1 MTGISEHDEQ
11 ASAVAWA
18 RSQIHRLPPPKQ
30 LSEEEERDIHI
41 QWLIDEVNELSD
53 SEWDEVMSSRLYDK
67 DGK

>member
-1 MTGISEHDEQ
+1 MVND
-11 ASAVAWA
+11 AVKAG
-18 RSQIHRLPPPKQ
+18 QM
-30 LSEEEERDIHI
+30 ERDIHI

>member
-18 RSQIHRLPPPKQ
+18 RSQIHRL